1 MSSIM
6 ENMPAKTQE
15 DKEMKEGFSLASQGV
30 INKRFFAI
38 INEIRTNIY
47 SAIFSF
53 SFILLAIMLFTSIA
67 YSYNWQ
73 FSKILPHIISYTENG
88 LIAGVLLKSVFVTV
102 ELVSVSLILA
112 LGIALLLASMNLS
125 ASPVANLLA
134 KGFIGIVR
142 NTPLLMQLY
151 LMYFVFAP
159 IFSLSPFFAA
169 ALTLACFEGSYMAEI
184 FRAGFKSV
192 THTQWEAGFSLGFST
207 LQTGRIV
214 VLPQAISNIFPSLI
228 GQVVSLIKDTSLVSA
243 VAVAELTLSAS
254 ELISKTFLSFEI
266 WLIVA
271 LFYLILTSCVS
282 IPANLYA
289 KYQQKIKGRTH

>member
-1 MSSIM
+1 MSSMM
-6 ENMPAKTQE
+6 EEMSNKNHAE
-15 DKEMKEGFSLASQGV
+15 ESSSLFDKASENFVKQGF
-30 INKRFFAI
+30 
-38 INEIRTNIY
+38 
-47 SAIFSF
+47 
-53 SFILLAIMLFTSIA
+53 
-67 YSYNWQ
+67 
-73 FSKILPHIISYTENG
+73 FSKIKELRTNLYSIVFSLSFLLLSLLLILSVAQSYDWQFAKVLPHIISYGEDG
-88 LIAGVLLKSVFVTV
+88 LIFGVLLKSILVTV
-102 ELVSVSLILA
+102 ELVLLSLLLA

-134 KGFIGIVR
+134 RGFVGIIR

-159 IFSLSPFFAA
+159 IFSMPPFLAA
-169 ALTLACFEGSYMAEI
+169 ALTLACFEGAYMAEI

-192 THTQWEAGFSLGFST
+192 THTQWEAGFSLGFNT
-207 LQTGRIV
+207 LQVGRIV

-243 VAVAELTLSAS
+243 VAVAELTLTAS

-271 LFYLILTSCVS
+271 MFYLILASLVS
-282 IPANLYA
+282 VPANYYA
-289 KYQQKIKGRTH
+289 KSQQRKKGRLY